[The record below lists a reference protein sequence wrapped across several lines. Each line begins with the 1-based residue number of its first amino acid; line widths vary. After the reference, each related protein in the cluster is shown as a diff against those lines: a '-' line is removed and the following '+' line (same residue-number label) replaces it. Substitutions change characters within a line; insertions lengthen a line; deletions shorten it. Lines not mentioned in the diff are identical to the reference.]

1 MTNMFYQQ
9 FLTDKSFTILSSLK
23 KQFKFTLIGGWA
35 VYFYTNSLKSKD
47 IDMIVDFSQLEK
59 FKNEFTIEK
68 NERLKKYQIKIEEID
83 IDIYLPFYSDL
94 GLPVEKI
101 VKKTTSVNGF
111 TLLEKEVLLLTK
123 LKAYQDRGASVKG
136 QKDLI
141 DVISLVLLEDF
152 DFKCLSRLIE
162 KYKLKKY
169 LDVLEKLILETKE
182 VPELNLNQHAF
193 AKKKKKL
200 LEQVR
205 SFQVTR

>member
-1 MTNMFYQQ
+1 MSAFYQQ
-9 FLTDKSFTILSSLK
+9 FLTDKSFSLLTELK

-47 IDMIVDFSQLEK
+47 IDMIVDFSQLEQ
-59 FKNEFTIEK
+59 FKKEFAIEK

-94 GLPVEKI
+94 GIPVEKI
-101 VKKTTSVNGF
+101 IKKIATVNGF
-111 TLLEKEVLLLTK
+111 VLLEKEVLLITK

-141 DVISLVLLEDF
+141 DIISLVLLVDF
-152 DFKCLSRLIE
+152 SFKYLSNLIQKNHLE
-162 KYKLKKY
+162 KYWQ
-169 LDVLEKLILETKE
+169 VLEKLIQETKE

-205 SFQVTR
+205 SFQVTS

>member
-1 MTNMFYQQ
+1 MFYQQ